1 MSKAEQ
7 LAWRLTEHDDPELY
21 EAADLLM
28 FEAAA
33 FIHKQDAAIK
43 LAVESMCWAAG
54 VLSINEGE
62 APDYFTAI
70 AKLREVQG

>member
-1 MSKAEQ
+1 MTTKAEQ
-7 LAWRLTEHDDPELY
+7 LARRLTEHDDPELY

-43 LAVESMCWAAG
+43 TAFDALWACDDG
-54 VLSINEGE
+54 SRKTFE
-62 APDYFTAI
+62 AI
-70 AKLREVQG
+70 KLLKEVMK